1 MDSIVCVSVNDTF
14 VMNEWAKDQE
24 SANITLLPDGNGAFT
39 EGMGMLVDKS
49 DLGFGK
55 RSWRYSMLVKD
66 GVVQKMFIEPE
77 KEGDPFEVSDADTML
92 AYFAPAARKPDQV
105 VVFSAGLPVLRG
117 SHALLQDKGFD
128 PIEIPLEN
136 KVRGRVIGAV
146 SGKGTAPQVFI
157 NGSLIGGLDDL
168 KAHFA

>member
-1 MDSIVCVSVNDTF
+1 M
-14 VMNEWAKDQE
+14 
-24 SANITLLPDGNGAFT
+24 
-39 EGMGMLVDKS
+39 
-49 DLGFGK
+49 
-55 RSWRYSMLVKD
+55 
-66 GVVQKMFIEPE
+66 QKMFIEPE
-77 KEGDPFEVSDADTML
+77 RKAIPLKCRTPTPCWRTSR
-92 AYFAPAARKPDQV
+92 PRPKPDQV
-105 VVFSAGLPVLRG
+105 VVFSKPGCPFCVEAK
-117 SHALLQDKGFD
+117 ALLQDKGFD

>member
-1 MDSIVCVSVNDTF
+1 
-14 VMNEWAKDQE
+14 
-24 SANITLLPDGNGAFT
+24 
-39 EGMGMLVDKS
+39 MLVDKS

-55 RSWRYSMLVKD
+55 RSWRYPCWSGRRGAEDVHRA
-66 GVVQKMFIEPE
+66 G

-92 AYFAPAARKPDQV
+92 AYFAPKAKPDQV
-105 VVFSAGLPVLRG
+105 VVFSKPGCPFCVEAK
-117 SHALLQDKGFD
+117 ALLQDKGFD

>member
-1 MDSIVCVSVNDTF
+1 
-14 VMNEWAKDQE
+14 
-24 SANITLLPDGNGAFT
+24 
-39 EGMGMLVDKS
+39 
-49 DLGFGK
+49 
-55 RSWRYSMLVKD
+55 
-66 GVVQKMFIEPE
+66 
-77 KEGDPFEVSDADTML
+77 ML
-92 AYFAPAARKPDQV
+92 AYSRQGQEARPGGRVLQ
-105 VVFSAGLPVLRG
+105 AGLPVLRG
-117 SHALLQDKGFD
+117 SQGAAAGQGFD